1 MTTESEKK
9 IPTVAEMIAH
19 YKEQITLLEYQLKY
33 ATLRREI
40 QEEETK
46 RIEAVAKY
54 AYFTNPP
61 AAAKSPVNQQ
71 EQEEAS
77 TTEESVS

>member
-9 IPTVAEMIAH
+9 IPTVAEMVAH

-33 ATLRREI
+33 AILRREI

-61 AAAKSPVNQQ
+61 AAKSPVNQQ
-71 EQEEAS
+71 EQEDAS